1 MRLTVRAAA
10 GLLKW
15 GEHDHPLPGS
25 IVAELVAR
33 GLVRTLH
40 LKSEESPIN
49 MLTTAGFE
57 MRDRLRA
64 EWAARQVE
72 RAGP

>member
-25 IVAELVAR
+25 IIDELVAR
-33 GLVRTLH
+33 GLVRVLN
-40 LKSEESPIN
+40 LKCEPEPIN
-49 MLTTAGFE
+49 MLTTIGIE
-57 MRDRLRA
+57 ERDRLR
-64 EWAARQVE
+64 EKAATR
-72 RAGP
+72 